1 MNLENQT
8 ALITGSSGGIGE
20 DFAVAFAK
28 RKANLILV
36 ALGGGLGL
44 CLEIASVRM
53 VVDIAEDLRDRT

>member
-28 RKANLILV
+28 RGTNLVLV
-36 ALGGGLGL
+36 ARREPPLRGP
-44 CLEIASVRM
+44 ASPSP
-53 VVDIAEDLRDRT
+53 T

>member
-28 RKANLILV
+28 RKANLVNNSKPDPQLNNTKP
-36 ALGGGLGL
+36 LQLYKGLKNY
-44 CLEIASVRM
+44 E
-53 VVDIAEDLRDRT
+53 